1 MPPNFFGDSVG
12 CCYGPVLRWA
22 RGIFGGI
29 DNFLLALLP
38 SKTNFVG
45 PGPSRPGIEGLN
57 TLKEMPKSL
66 SFEEKE
72 KEGRISSPT
81 HFEKEE
87 ILGNLG
93 NEEQGPQ
100 FYIQN
105 SLHESKLEPSI
116 VSEEERAVDE
126 DVDF

>member
-1 MPPNFFGDSVG
+1 MGLGEEKIIVSDKRSNPLTFE
-12 CCYGPVLRWA
+12 
-22 RGIFGGI
+22 
-29 DNFLLALLP
+29 
-38 SKTNFVG
+38 
-45 PGPSRPGIEGLN
+45 GPSRPGIEGLN

-126 DVDF
+126 DDAEDNEGSAEPLVSHPLLGCLRY